1 MKTNQGAQGFEVIGI
16 NADYSGDQG
25 HLIMSRQIYQRYWP
39 NLGYTGIGVYARA
52 EADVQQLESRISQLL
67 TTQQAVKSN
76 QTIYKA
82 SMELFE
88 QTFTITEALRWL
100 SAAIA
105 FVGVFSALMAL
116 QFERIR
122 QLGILRSIGI
132 TSSQLSVLII
142 SETGLM
148 GLMAGLLAI
157 PVGFIVA
164 YVLIFVVYQRSF
176 GWTMA
181 FYFDAG
187 TLFQG
192 IVLAFIAAL
201 LAGVFPALKMA
212 QTHPAEALR
221 TE

>member
-1 MKTNQGAQGFEVIGI
+1 
-16 NADYSGDQG
+16 
-25 HLIMSRQIYQRYWP
+25 MSRQIYQRYWP
-39 NLGYTGIGVYARA
+39 DLGYTGIGVYARA
-52 EADVQQLESRISQLL
+52 EADLQQLESRIGHLL
-67 TTQQAVKSN
+67 TAQQAVKSN
-76 QTIYKA
+76 QAIYKA

-176 GWTMA
+176 GWTMD
-181 FYFDAG
+181 FYFNG
-187 TLFQG
+187 GILFQG

>member
-1 MKTNQGAQGFEVIGI
+1 
-16 NADYSGDQG
+16 
-25 HLIMSRQIYQRYWP
+25 
-39 NLGYTGIGVYARA
+39 
-52 EADVQQLESRISQLL
+52 
-67 TTQQAVKSN
+67 
-76 QTIYKA
+76 
-82 SMELFE
+82 
-88 QTFTITEALRWL
+88 
-100 SAAIA
+100 
-105 FVGVFSALMAL
+105 MAL

-176 GWTMA
+176 GWTMD
-181 FYFDAG
+181 FYFNG
-187 TLFQG
+187 GILFQG